1 MSVLSGIK
9 IIEIEGIGPAPF
21 CGMHLA
27 DMGAEVV
34 VVERLSAGE
43 PPVGD
48 VGNESIYKRN
58 KQIVQLD
65 LKSEADRAKL
75 LDMIRHADGL
85 IEGMRPGVMERLG
98 LGPEVCHHVNPA
110 LAYGRVTGWGQSG
123 PMSQAA
129 GHDINY
135 IALSGALWYAG
146 RPGEPP
152 FAPPTLAGDIGG
164 GALYLTIGMLACL
177 LNAQRTGQGDVVD
190 AAMVDGSAHMMNLVL
205 SLRSSGAVENER
217 GKSILD
223 GPHWFD
229 TYACSD
235 GKFVSVGA
243 LEPHFYK
250 LLLEK
255 LNVLD
260 NPQYK
265 KQFDKTAWPE
275 QKEAFK
281 ELFATKTQQQ
291 WCEILEGSDAC
302 FAPVL
307 NPDESAAHPHMQD
320 RNVYFTNN
328 GHLQAHA
335 APRFSHS
342 PNQLPHN
349 AEDGDVSDIIQRWE
363 SIKSR

>member
-1 MSVLSGIK
+1 MSILSGIK

-27 DMGAEVV
+27 DMGADVV
-34 VVERLSAGE
+34 VIERPASGDA
-43 PPVGD
+43 PVGD
-48 VGNESIYKRN
+48 VGNDTIYKRN
-58 KQIVQLD
+58 KRIVQLD
-65 LKSEADRAKL
+65 LKNDIDHARL
-75 LDMIRHADGL
+75 LEMIKSADGL

-98 LGPEVCHHVNPA
+98 LGPEICLALNPA
-110 LAYGRVTGWGQSG
+110 LAYGRVTGWGQTG

-146 RPGEPP
+146 RPGDPP

-177 LNAQRTGQGDVVD
+177 LNAKRTGQGDVVD

-205 SLRSSGAVENER
+205 SLRSSGTVVNER

-229 TYACSD
+229 TYECSD
-235 GKFVSVGA
+235 GQFISVGA

-250 LLLEK
+250 LLLQK
-255 LNVLD
+255 IGASD
-260 NPQYK
+260 DPQFAR
-265 KQFDKTAWPE
+265 QFDIPSWPG

-281 ELFATKTQQQ
+281 TLFASKTQQQ
-291 WCEILEGSDAC
+291 WCDLLEGSDAC

-307 NPDESAAHPHMQD
+307 NPDQAAAHPHMRD
-320 RNVYFTNN
+320 RGVYFTNN
-328 GHLQAHA
+328 DHLQAHA
-335 APRFSHS
+335 APRFTYST
-342 PNQLPHN
+342 NQPPKN
-349 AEDGDVSDIIQRWE
+349 AQASDAMQIIQDWQSSE
-363 SIKSR
+363 N

>member
-1 MSVLSGIK
+1 MSILSGIK

-27 DMGAEVV
+27 DMGADVV
-34 VVERLSAGE
+34 VIERPGSGE
-43 PPVGD
+43 APVGD
-48 VGNESIYKRN
+48 VGNDTIYKRN
-58 KQIVQLD
+58 KRIVQLD
-65 LKSEADRAKL
+65 LKNEIDHARL
-75 LDMIRHADGL
+75 LEMIKTADGL

-98 LGPEVCHHVNPA
+98 LGPEICHALNPA
-110 LAYGRVTGWGQSG
+110 LAYGRVTGWGQGG

-177 LNAQRTGQGDVVD
+177 LNAHRTGQGDVVD

-205 SLRSSGAVENER
+205 SLRSSGTVVNER

-229 TYACSD
+229 TYECGD
-235 GKFVSVGA
+235 GKFISVGA

-250 LLLEK
+250 LLLQK
-255 LNVLD
+255 IGVSD
-260 NPQYK
+260 DPQFA
-265 KQFDKTAWPE
+265 KQFDTPSWPE
-275 QKEAFK
+275 QKEAFRN
-281 ELFATKTQQQ
+281 LFASKTQQQ
-291 WCEILEGSDAC
+291 WCDLLEGSDAC

-307 NPDESAAHPHMQD
+307 NPDQAAAHPHMRD
-320 RNVYFTNN
+320 RGVYFTNN
-328 GHLQAHA
+328 DHLQAHA
-335 APRFSHS
+335 APRFTYST
-342 PNQLPHN
+342 NQAPKN
-349 AEDGDVSDIIQRWE
+349 AQASDAKEIIQDWQSSE
-363 SIKSR
+363 N